1 MTFGPKQR
9 SVILGL
15 LLVATLAVTAVS
27 SNEPVDEGVVRPVVR
42 VQEILPPAVSSA
54 AKPTVALLD
63 LRRLERSGEEVAA
76 VDVFAPQ
83 SWLPPPPKAA
93 PVVSKPAE
101 PMVPVLPFRYVGQ
114 LEESDGKTVIYLARG
129 DEVYTVRPGDVLET
143 QYRVDA
149 VDAAQITLTYLPMN
163 RQQML
168 AIPPR

>member
-1 MTFGPKQR
+1 MTIGPKQR
-9 SVILGL
+9 SVILAL
-15 LLVATLAVTAVS
+15 LLAATLAVTAVS
-27 SNEPVDEGVVRPVVR
+27 SNEPVDDGVVRPVVR
-42 VQEILPPAVSSA
+42 TQEMMPAEVRPT
-54 AKPTVALLD
+54 AKSVVTLLD
-63 LRRLERSGEEVAA
+63 LGRLERSAEEVAV

-83 SWLPPPPKAA
+83 SWVPPPPKVT
-93 PVVSKPAE
+93 PVVSRPAD
-101 PMVPVLPFRYVGQ
+101 PVLPALPFRYVGQ
-114 LEESDGKTVIYLARG
+114 LEESDGKAVIYLARG